1 MKYAQR
7 YYVTFFNLFYSSTKV
22 HCEKVANYAKILRYT
37 VFVGEMKMIYYVI
50 ALFVIAIDQ
59 ISKWLIVKNMEL
71 GTSIP
76 IIDNVLYITSHRNR
90 GGAWG
95 ILENKMWFFYIITVI
110 FVAFIVFYMKKYA
123 KTDKLLG
130 ISLGLILGGA
140 IGNFI
145 DRVFRQE
152 VVDFIHVYIFSY
164 NYPVFNI
171 ADSALCIGVVLI
183 IIQTVLEG
191 KKAKE

>member
-1 MKYAQR
+1 
-7 YYVTFFNLFYSSTKV
+7 
-22 HCEKVANYAKILRYT
+22 
-37 VFVGEMKMIYYVI
+37 MIYYVI

-90 GGAWG
+90 GAAWG
-95 ILENKMWFFYIITVI
+95 ILENKMWFFYIITVV
-110 FVAFIVFYMKKYA
+110 FVVFIVFYMKKYA
-123 KTDKLLG
+123 KTDRLLG

-171 ADSALCIGVVLI
+171 ADSKIMYWCCINYYSNIIRRQESEGVI
-183 IIQTVLEG
+183 E
-191 KKAKE
+191 

>member
-1 MKYAQR
+1 
-7 YYVTFFNLFYSSTKV
+7 
-22 HCEKVANYAKILRYT
+22 
-37 VFVGEMKMIYYVI
+37 MIYYVI

-90 GGAWG
+90 GAAWG
-95 ILENKMWFFYIITVI
+95 ILENKMWFFYIITVV
-110 FVAFIVFYMKKYA
+110 FVVFIVFYMKKYA

-130 ISLGLILGGA
+130 ISLGLILDGA

-183 IIQTVLEG
+183 IIQTLLEG

>member
-1 MKYAQR
+1 
-7 YYVTFFNLFYSSTKV
+7 
-22 HCEKVANYAKILRYT
+22 
-37 VFVGEMKMIYYVI
+37 MIYYVI

-90 GGAWG
+90 GAAWG
-95 ILENKMWFFYIITVI
+95 ILENKMWFFYIITVV
-110 FVAFIVFYMKKYA
+110 FVVFIVFYMKKYA
-123 KTDKLLG
+123 KTDRLLG
-130 ISLGLILGGA
+130 ISLSLILGGA

-183 IIQTVLEG
+183 IIQTLLEG

>member
-1 MKYAQR
+1 M
-7 YYVTFFNLFYSSTKV
+7 
-22 HCEKVANYAKILRYT
+22 
-37 VFVGEMKMIYYVI
+37 GEMKMIYYVI

-90 GGAWG
+90 GAAWG

-191 KKAKE
+191 KKTKE

>member
-1 MKYAQR
+1 
-7 YYVTFFNLFYSSTKV
+7 
-22 HCEKVANYAKILRYT
+22 
-37 VFVGEMKMIYYVI
+37 MIYYVI
-50 ALFVIAIDQ
+50 VLFVIAIDQ

-90 GGAWG
+90 GAAWG
-95 ILENKMWFFYIITVI
+95 ILENKMWFFYIITVV
-110 FVAFIVFYMKKYA
+110 FVVFIVFYMKKYA
-123 KTDKLLG
+123 KTDRLLG

-183 IIQTVLEG
+183 IIQTLLEG

>member
-1 MKYAQR
+1 
-7 YYVTFFNLFYSSTKV
+7 
-22 HCEKVANYAKILRYT
+22 
-37 VFVGEMKMIYYVI
+37 MIYYLI

-59 ISKWLIVKNMEL
+59 VSKWLIVKNMEL

-90 GGAWG
+90 GAAWG
-95 ILENKMWFFYIITVI
+95 ILEGQMWFFYIITIV
-110 FVAFIVFYMKKYA
+110 FVGFIVIYMKKYA
-123 KTDKLLG
+123 KTDMLLG
-130 ISLGLILGGA
+130 VSLGLILGGA

-183 IIQTVLEG
+183 IIQTLLEG
-191 KKAKE
+191 KKMKE

>member
-1 MKYAQR
+1 
-7 YYVTFFNLFYSSTKV
+7 
-22 HCEKVANYAKILRYT
+22 
-37 VFVGEMKMIYYVI
+37 MIYYVI

-90 GGAWG
+90 GAAWG
-95 ILENKMWFFYIITVI
+95 ILENKMWFFYIITVVCSVYCI
-110 FVAFIVFYMKKYA
+110 LYEKYA
-123 KTDKLLG
+123 KTDRLLG

-183 IIQTVLEG
+183 IIQTLLEG